1 MGGDIEAL
9 GDLATGAVLAS
20 AVEPNGGA
28 SGTGIAGQRCQNCG
42 ALLTGPYCAAC
53 GQKGDVHRTLA
64 AFGYDL
70 AHSVFHFDG
79 KIWRTLPLLAWKP
92 GVLTR
97 RYVHGERVKFISPF
111 ALFLFSIFL
120 MVAIFSWAGPRFSSL
135 DQTLSSADAAQA
147 LTEDQASLQA
157 EIARLE
163 KLEAQPGTG
172 STGWIEA
179 ELRRTR
185 TLLAT
190 LSHDR
195 QSVSGQ
201 GAAQRRVK
209 VQQRTAEIELARL
222 KASRAEL
229 LAAGTP
235 TKSIDEDIA
244 AIEFGMKVLSSA
256 NLSMGGSVVAEDP
269 LKINLGSDAL
279 NELVRHAAENP
290 KLTLYRIQSNA
301 YKFSWALIPI
311 SLPFVWLLFFW
322 RRDSHMFDHA
332 VFVTYSIAFMTL
344 LATLC
349 VLAIQWPR
357 TQMAGALALV
367 FYPPFHMYRQ
377 LKGAYALSRLGA
389 LWRTALLAGFSATAL
404 CLFAALVLALGL
416 SG

>member
-9 GDLATGAVLAS
+9 GDLATGAVLAG
-20 AVEPNGGA
+20 AVEPNNGA
-28 SGTGIAGQRCQNCG
+28 SGAGAGQACQNCG
-42 ALLTGPYCAAC
+42 AALTGPYCAGC
-53 GQKGDVHRTLA
+53 GQKADVHRTLF
-64 AFGYDL
+64 AFGHDL

-92 GVLTR
+92 GELTR
-97 RYVHGERVKFISPF
+97 RYVHGERVKFVSPF

-120 MVAIFSWAGPRFSSL
+120 MVAIFSWAGPAFSSL
-135 DQTLSSADAAQA
+135 DQTLASAEATQA
-147 LTEDQASLQA
+147 LTEDHASLQG

-163 KLEAQPGTG
+163 KLGVQSGKDPAE
-172 STGWIEA
+172 WIDA

-185 TLLAT
+185 ALLAA
-190 LSHDR
+190 LSQDPP
-195 QSVSGQ
+195 STSAQ

-209 VQQRTAEIELARL
+209 VEQRKAEIELARL
-222 KASRAEL
+222 TAARAQAIE
-229 LAAGTP
+229 AGAP

-244 AIEFGMKVLSSA
+244 GVEFGMKLLESA
-256 NLSMGGSVVAEDP
+256 NMSMDGSVVADGA
-269 LKINLGSDAL
+269 LKIDLGSDAL
-279 NELVRHAAENP
+279 NNLVRHAAENP
-290 KLTLYRIQSNA
+290 KLTLYKIQSNA

-311 SLPFVWLLFFW
+311 SVPFVWLLFFW

-349 VLAIQWPR
+349 VLAIQLPR
-357 TQMAGALALV
+357 TQTAGALALV

-377 LKGAYALSRLGA
+377 LKGAYALSRFGA

-404 CLFAALVLALGL
+404 CLFAALILALGL
-416 SG
+416 SS

>member
-9 GDLATGAVLAS
+9 GDLATGAVLAG
-20 AVEPNGGA
+20 AVDSNSGA
-28 SGTGIAGQRCQNCG
+28 SGTGVGKVCQNCG
-42 ALLTGPYCAAC
+42 AVLTGPYCGAC
-53 GQKGDVHRTLA
+53 GQKADVHRTLA
-64 AFGYDL
+64 AFGHDL

-92 GVLTR
+92 GELTR
-97 RYVHGERVKFISPF
+97 RYVHGERVKFVSPF

-135 DQTLSSADAAQA
+135 DQPLSSADAALA
-147 LTEDQASLQA
+147 LTEDQASLRG
-157 EIARLE
+157 EIAKLE
-163 KLEAQPGTG
+163 KLGAQP
-172 STGWIEA
+172 STQNADWIDA

-185 TLLAT
+185 ALLEV
-190 LSHDR
+190 LSQDH
-195 QSVSGQ
+195 QTVSGQ

-222 KASRAEL
+222 KAARMDA
-229 LAAGTP
+229 LAVGGP
-235 TKSIDEDIA
+235 TQSIDEDIA
-244 AIEFGMKVLSSA
+244 AVEFGMKVLKGA
-256 NLSMGGSVVAEDP
+256 NMSMGGSVVADGA
-269 LKINLGSDAL
+269 LKIDLGSDAL

-290 KLTLYRIQSNA
+290 KLTLYKIQSNA

-311 SLPFVWLLFFW
+311 SVPFVWLLFFW

-349 VLAIQWPR
+349 VLAIQLPR
-357 TQMAGALALV
+357 TQAAGALALF

-377 LKGAYALSRLGA
+377 LKGAYALSRFGA

-404 CLFAALVLALGL
+404 GVFAALILALGL
-416 SG
+416 SS

>member
-9 GDLATGAVLAS
+9 GDLATGAVLAG
-20 AVEPNGGA
+20 AVDSNSGA
-28 SGTGIAGQRCQNCG
+28 SGTGAGQSCQNCG
-42 ALLTGPYCAAC
+42 AALTGPYCAAC
-53 GQKGDVHRTLA
+53 GQKADVHRTLA
-64 AFGYDL
+64 AFGHDL

-92 GVLTR
+92 GELTR
-97 RYVHGERVKFISPF
+97 RYVHGERVKFVSPF

-135 DQTLSSADAAQA
+135 DQTISSADAALA
-147 LTEDQASLQA
+147 LTEDQASLRG
-157 EIARLE
+157 EIAKLE
-163 KLEAQPGTG
+163 KLGAQPGTQNAD
-172 STGWIEA
+172 WIDA

-185 TLLAT
+185 TLLAS
-190 LSHDR
+190 LSQDHLPA
-195 QSVSGQ
+195 SAQ

-222 KASRAEL
+222 KASRAES
-229 LAAGTP
+229 LAAGTS
-235 TKSIDEDIA
+235 TKAIDEDIA
-244 AIEFGMKVLSSA
+244 AIEFGMKVLKGA
-256 NLSMGGSVVAEDP
+256 NMSMGGNVVADGA

-279 NELVRHAAENP
+279 NDLVRHAAENP
-290 KLTLYRIQSNA
+290 KLTLYKIQSNA

-357 TQMAGALALV
+357 TQTAGALALV

-404 CLFAALVLALGL
+404 GVFAALILALGL
-416 SG
+416 SS

>member
-9 GDLATGAVLAS
+9 GDLATGAVLAG
-20 AVEPNGGA
+20 AVEPNRGA
-28 SGTGIAGQRCQNCG
+28 SGAGAGRACQNCG
-42 ALLTGPYCAAC
+42 AALTGPYCAGC
-53 GQKGDVHRTLA
+53 GQKADVHRTLA
-64 AFGYDL
+64 AFGHDL

-92 GVLTR
+92 GELTR
-97 RYVHGERVKFISPF
+97 RYVHGERVKFVSPF

-120 MVAIFSWAGPRFSSL
+120 MVAIFSWAGPAFSSL
-135 DQTLSSADAAQA
+135 DQTLPSAEATQA
-147 LTEDQASLQA
+147 LTEDQASLQG

-163 KLEAQPGTG
+163 KLEAQPGNG
-172 STGWIEA
+172 ATGWIDA

-185 TLLAT
+185 ALLAA
-190 LSHDR
+190 LSQDPP
-195 QSVSGQ
+195 STSAQ

-209 VQQRTAEIELARL
+209 VQQRKAEIELARL
-222 KASRAEL
+222 KAVRVQAIG
-229 LAAGTP
+229 AGAP

-244 AIEFGMKVLSSA
+244 AVEFGMKVLESA
-256 NLSMGGSVVAEDP
+256 NMSMGGGVAADGT

-279 NELVRHAAENP
+279 NNLVRHAAENP
-290 KLTLYRIQSNA
+290 KLTLYKIQSNA

-311 SLPFVWLLFFW
+311 SVPFVWLLFFW

-349 VLAIQWPR
+349 VLAIQVPR
-357 TQMAGALALV
+357 TQAAGALALV

-377 LKGAYALSRLGA
+377 LKGAYVLSRMGA

-404 CLFAALVLALGL
+404 CLFAALILALGL
-416 SG
+416 SS